1 MTSFA
6 WGVATDVGRV
16 RHINQDSLVARL
28 GLFAVAD
35 GMGGHTGGEIAAEIA
50 VEVLEAHRTIVSTQD
65 LIDAVHA
72 MNAAI
77 MARAEAE
84 PSLTGM
90 GTTLCALALVVSGDQ
105 ERLALANVGDSRVY
119 VYAGDELQQLTED
132 HSLVAQLVRD
142 GTLTATEAERHPQ
155 RNVLTRALGIDHDVS
170 VDAWEVLPFTGDR
183 FVLCSDGLSNEL
195 TDDQIAAVLRRL
207 ADPQEAANE
216 LVRLANDNGGRD
228 NITVVVVDIIG
239 DVRADGGSPSI
250 VKQRVPDLAGF
261 ETAVADQDG
270 DRPFVADLPAEPAA
284 HASREVREPRPPIFT
299 VRMIFFLFACVLV
312 LLVAL
317 GAVVWIGRRTY
328 YVAFDDANQVVIYRG
343 RPGGVLWIDP
353 TEAEVTDLT
362 RDQIPQALIPTLEK
376 GHDVSSLGDARRYV
390 DNVRAEIARVQATGA
405 GSTTTSSTT
414 TLAADRGCAVRDLG
428 SSNFAMMRRVELGL
442 VVMAALIIV
451 AAYVLVSMG
460 SDASVPANIGPFFGA
475 VVALM
480 IGAHIATRRLA
491 PNADPLLLPLAVL
504 LNGLGYVFIVRVA
517 NDVKGA
523 RDLPGLQANWT
534 MLGVM
539 AYVATLFVLR
549 RVRVLDR
556 YRYIFMAIGVGL
568 LLMPLTPGLGRTV
581 SGARIWIRFAGLS
594 FQPGEI
600 AKIALAIFFASYLV
614 EHREL
619 LRIGSF
625 KVGPLHLPEP
635 KHLGPLAL
643 AWGVSLIVLVMEK
656 DLGSSLL
663 FFAVF
668 VTMVWI
674 ATERSAYLLIGLLL
688 FSGGVRQLPE
698 VRSRADP
705 RRGMARPVAR
715 PQEQGLPDHR
725 RPVRD
730 GRRRADRYGA
740 RPGSP
745 VQGAEGRDR
754 LHLRRDR

>member
-16 RHINQDSLVARL
+16 RHINQDGLVARL

-77 MARAEAE
+77 MGRAEAE

-155 RNVLTRALGIDHDVS
+155 RNVLTRALGIDHEVS

-228 NITVVVVDIIG
+228 NITVVVVDIVG
-239 DVRADGGSPSI
+239 DVRADGGSPSL

-261 ETAVADQDG
+261 ETAVAGQDA
-270 DRPFVADLPAEPAA
+270 DRPVVAAALPPEPAA

-317 GAVVWIGRRTY
+317 VAVVWIGRRTY
-328 YVAFDDANQVVIYRG
+328 FVAFDDANQVVIYRG

-390 DNVRAEIARVQATGA
+390 DNVRAEIARVQATGG

-414 TLAADRGCAVRDLG
+414 TVAPPIAAAPSATSAV
-428 SSNFAMMRRVELGL
+428 
-442 VVMAALIIV
+442 
-451 AAYVLVSMG
+451 
-460 SDASVPANIGPFFGA
+460 P
-475 VVALM
+475 
-480 IGAHIATRRLA
+480 T
-491 PNADPLLLPLAVL
+491 
-504 LNGLGYVFIVRVA
+504 
-517 NDVKGA
+517 
-523 RDLPGLQANWT
+523 
-534 MLGVM
+534 
-539 AYVATLFVLR
+539 
-549 RVRVLDR
+549 
-556 YRYIFMAIGVGL
+556 
-568 LLMPLTPGLGRTV
+568 
-581 SGARIWIRFAGLS
+581 
-594 FQPGEI
+594 
-600 AKIALAIFFASYLV
+600 
-614 EHREL
+614 
-619 LRIGSF
+619 
-625 KVGPLHLPEP
+625 
-635 KHLGPLAL
+635 
-643 AWGVSLIVLVMEK
+643 
-656 DLGSSLL
+656 
-663 FFAVF
+663 
-668 VTMVWI
+668 
-674 ATERSAYLLIGLLL
+674 
-688 FSGGVRQLPE
+688 
-698 VRSRADP
+698 SR
-705 RRGMARPVAR
+705 
-715 PQEQGLPDHR
+715 
-725 RPVRD
+725 
-730 GRRRADRYGA
+730 
-740 RPGSP
+740 
-745 VQGAEGRDR
+745 
-754 LHLRRDR
+754 